1 VKSSWPA
8 HRSAIPV
15 TRDRPAEQRADR
27 VARRAPGPQQPR
39 GPGCRPI
46 RPGPGRRPALPAT
59 ERRYF
64 ESRLGTDLTGVRIH
78 PDTEAATSLRAN
90 AFAAG
95 RDIAFAPGR
104 WQPGTTEGRRLL
116 GHELAHVLEQGRSRQ
131 PAVQLDE
138 AAKPEDADKAADALS
153 EGVKTVVEQAKENE
167 GVKSALLDPAKN
179 YALRQW
185 NPWAPPRRWGW
196 PASEPAPMDWPWA
209 PAWPT
214 PPDASCCRT

>member
-1 VKSSWPA
+1 MARTPIR
-8 HRSAIPV
+8 HPPV

-27 VARRAPGPQQPR
+27 VARGE
-39 GPGCRPI
+39 
-46 RPGPGRRPALPAT
+46 RPARSSRVARDAAPSALGLGTGQPLPAT

-104 WQPGTTEGRRLL
+104 WQPGTAEGRRLL

-131 PAVQLDE
+131 PAVQLEE
-138 AAKPEDADKAADALS
+138 ATKPEDADKAA
-153 EGVKTVVEQAKENE
+153 
-167 GVKSALLDPAKN
+167 
-179 YALRQW
+179 
-185 NPWAPPRRWGW
+185 
-196 PASEPAPMDWPWA
+196 
-209 PAWPT
+209 
-214 PPDASCCRT
+214 